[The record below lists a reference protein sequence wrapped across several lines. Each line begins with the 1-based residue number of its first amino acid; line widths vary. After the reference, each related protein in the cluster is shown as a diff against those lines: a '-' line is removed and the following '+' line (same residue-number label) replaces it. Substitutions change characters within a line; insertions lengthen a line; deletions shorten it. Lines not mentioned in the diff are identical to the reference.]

1 MTNLTRATRA
11 AIRNKYQIPEERCVG
26 CEDCMCATFCMPCTI
41 CHMGRHVADF
51 ETYRGTC
58 CSSTGLPRQVELAHV
73 MFYED
78 QYQNVDSHGNVV

>member
-1 MTNLTRATRA
+1 
-11 AIRNKYQIPEERCVG
+11 
-26 CEDCMCATFCMPCTI
+26 
-41 CHMGRHVADF
+41 MGRHVADF

-78 QYQNVDSHGNVV
+78 QYQNVDSHGNAV